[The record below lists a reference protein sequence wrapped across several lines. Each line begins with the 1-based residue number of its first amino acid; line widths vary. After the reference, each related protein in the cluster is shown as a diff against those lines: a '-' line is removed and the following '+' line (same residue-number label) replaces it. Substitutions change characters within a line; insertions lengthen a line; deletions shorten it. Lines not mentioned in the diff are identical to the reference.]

1 MNMLSRYLI
10 IGIVMGAMGCNAAGM
25 DKDKMDTSLATRKR
39 SSPFEPTRAT
49 PSGSPQGSPYH
60 SPMSS
65 PRLPGG
71 SPTDPYLFSSF
82 GIGRGAP
89 LSRSSSSTEISM
101 ARTLSGASATS
112 LSSGS
117 SQTSLSSSISSVQSS
132 AQSSPLT
139 PIPPSI
145 PWEPSTKKPKID
157 KEQEEKKKKE
167 AHEESTSES
176 DTLKLDTPE
185 STPEPKV
192 PLALSISSTDVPLA
206 LPPSSDTTVPVVVA
220 RLKLPS
226 PVGPTGDSPTTVT
239 MERLQH
245 FNLDGDKHNSD
256 SFAVPAPR
264 LPVAAQAA
272 IKQEEEKKKQLS
284 AEREDSDEATELMYA
299 VLGREVD
306 EVQKLLS
313 TSEAKKD
320 INKKDAQGDT
330 ALHWAISQGM
340 KNDAALIEIIKLLL
354 ENNADINMTGYSGQ
368 NAVDLAKTHYGSGPI
383 VDLLVAHASKLT
395 TSSSG

>member
-1 MNMLSRYLI
+1 MGTAMNMLSRYLI

-60 SPMSS
+60 SPMGS

-192 PLALSISSTDVPLA
+192 PLAL
-206 LPPSSDTTVPVVVA
+206 PPSSDTTVPIVA

-264 LPVAAQAA
+264 LPLSAQAV
-272 IKQEEEKKKQLS
+272 IKMGQEEKKKQLN
-284 AEREDSDEATELMYA
+284 AEREDSDEATELMEA
-299 VLGREVD
+299 VLAREVD

-340 KNDAALIEIIKLLL
+340 KDDAALLEIIKLLL
-354 ENNADINMTGYSGQ
+354 ANKADINMTGYSGQ
-368 NAVDLAKTHYGSGPI
+368 NAVETARTHYGSGPI
-383 VDLLVAHASKLT
+383 VDLLVAHASKPT
-395 TSSSG
+395 ASSSG